1 MLIRGLPR
9 TTNSDSR
16 GSMKEIMKKTD
27 QELLR
32 DWLRSEDGEA
42 YWKAEWSKAEE
53 LPPMVDEALFN
64 LWPS

>member
-1 MLIRGLPR
+1 
-9 TTNSDSR
+9 
-16 GSMKEIMKKTD
+16 MKEIMKKTD

-53 LPPMVDEALFN
+53 LPLMVDEALFN
-64 LWPS
+64 LWPL